1 MSEFVNT
8 GEVKLIIEGLLFASD
23 EPLRVERIQRILEG
37 VPRSEIL
44 KALEGLVDDYLSM
57 DRSYSLVEVAGGYQ
71 FRTKAAYAEWI
82 KKLRRTRQPRLG
94 RASIET
100 LAIVAYRQPIVRAEI
115 EHIRGVDSGGVL
127 RGLFKKGM
135 IRIIGKKDVPGRP
148 ILYGTSRRFLEFF
161 GLKDLSSLPT
171 LKELGE
177 MREGEP
183 Y

>member
-1 MSEFVNT
+1 MDA
-8 GEVKLIIEGLLFASD
+8 GEVKLIIEGLIFASD

-44 KALEGLVDDYLSM
+44 KALEELVDDSLSM
-57 DRSYSLVEVAGGYQ
+57 GRSFSLVEVAGGYQ
-71 FRTKAAYAEWI
+71 FRTKPAYADWI
-82 KKLRRTRQPRLG
+82 KKLQKTRQPRLG
-94 RASIET
+94 QASLET

-127 RGLFKKGM
+127 RSLLKKGM

-148 ILYGTSRRFLEFF
+148 LLYGTSRRFLEFF

-171 LKELGE
+171 LKELEE
-177 MREGEP
+177 MREGDP
-183 Y
+183 H